1 MSLNLSKGVWYM
13 IYASFAFSLMNVCI
27 KYIPHIPPIEIVL
40 FRSVVSLVISLF
52 FLLNQGVPIWGNN
65 KKILFLRGFT
75 GAIALTLFFM
85 LLQQIPLAA
94 ATSMQYMA
102 PIFTAVLGIFI
113 VKEKVANRQFLYF
126 GLSLLGIF
134 VIQGFDTR
142 ISLFHLLLGLITS
155 IFTGLAY
162 NFIRK
167 LKTSEHPLVIIFY
180 FPLVTIPFAAI
191 YAYFN
196 WVNPFGWD
204 WLILILVGLLTQV
217 AQYFMTKSYQ
227 SEELSKVS
235 IIQYVGIIYA
245 LGFGYFIFGETYNWL
260 TYIGMILVFSGV
272 ILNLW
277 NKRNT

>member
-52 FLLNQGVPIWGNN
+52 FLLNQRVPIWGNN
-65 KKILFLRGFT
+65 KKVLFLRGFT

-126 GLSLLGIF
+126 GLSLLGIL

-196 WVNPFGWD
+196 WVNPIGWD

-227 SEELSKVS
+227 AEELSKVS

-245 LGFGYFIFGETYNWL
+245 LGFGYFIFDETYNWL